1 MEKEE
6 VKVVDVK
13 DEAKDES
20 KDEAKDESKDETRA
34 KDDTEKT
41 AEELKAEAEALEAEV
56 KELKEKGQTDEYK
69 TNQLIRLEKARA
81 KKEALLEATKE
92 VKKSDEVDTRDLITL
107 AKLDIQEDSDKAK
120 ILAKYKNA
128 GLINSY
134 SEGLNNIAIKAEFEA
149 LDAENTAKTVI
160 DENNKNSEGYIKTSK
175 EIVNGYRTSGEVP
188 ADPKAQEI
196 IAEDSLKRMGL

>member
-6 VKVVDVK
+6 EKVVDVK

-20 KDEAKDESKDETRA
+20 KDETKAKA
-34 KDDTEKT
+34 DTEKT

-92 VKKSDEVDTRDLITL
+92 DKKSYEVDTRDLITL
-107 AKLDIQEDSDKAK
+107 AKLDIQEDSEKAK

>member
-1 MEKEE
+1 MEDEE
-6 VKVVDVK
+6 KKVDDVK

-20 KDEAKDESKDETRA
+20 KDETKAKA
-34 KDDTEKT
+34 DTEKT

-56 KELKEKGQTDEYK
+56 KELKEKGQNDEYK
-69 TNQLIRLEKARA
+69 NNQLIRLEKARA

-107 AKLDIQEDSDKAK
+107 AKLDIAEDSEKAK

-134 SEGLNNIAIKAEFEA
+134 TEGLNNIAIKAEFEA
-149 LDAENTAKTVI
+149 IDAENTAKTVI

-175 EIVNGYRTSGEVP
+175 EVVNSYRTSGEVP

-196 IAEDSLKRMGL
+196 IAEDSLKRMGI

>member
-6 VKVVDVK
+6 EKVVDVK
-13 DEAKDES
+13 DET
-20 KDEAKDESKDETRA
+20 KDESKDETKA
-34 KDDTEKT
+34 KADTEKT

-92 VKKSDEVDTRDLITL
+92 VKNSDEVDTRDLITL
-107 AKLDIQEDSDKAK
+107 AKLDIQEDSEKAK

-128 GLINSY
+128 GLINNY

>member
-20 KDEAKDESKDETRA
+20 KDETKA

-196 IAEDSLKRMGL
+196 IAEDSLERMGL

>member
-1 MEKEE
+1 MEDEEKE
-6 VKVVDVK
+6 VVDVK

-20 KDEAKDESKDETRA
+20 KDETKA

-41 AEELKAEAEALEAEV
+41 AEELKAEAEALEAVV
-56 KELKEKGQTDEYK
+56 KELKEKGQNDEYK

-134 SEGLNNIAIKAEFEA
+134 SEGLNNIAIKAEFET

-160 DENNKNSEGYIKTSK
+160 DENNKNSEGYLKTTK

-188 ADPKAQEI
+188 EDPKARDI
-196 IAEDSLKRMGL
+196 IAEDNLKKMGL

>member
-6 VKVVDVK
+6 EKVVDVK
-13 DEAKDES
+13 DEAKVEP
-20 KDEAKDESKDETRA
+20 KDETKA
-34 KDDTEKT
+34 KADTEKT

-56 KELKEKGQTDEYK
+56 KELKEKGQNDEYK

-107 AKLDIQEDSDKAK
+107 AKLDIQEDSEKAK

>member
-6 VKVVDVK
+6 VKVEDTKVEVK
-13 DEAKDES
+13 EEIKAKTDS
-20 KDEAKDESKDETRA
+20 
-34 KDDTEKT
+34 EKT

-56 KELKEKGQTDEYK
+56 KELKEKGQNDEYK
-69 TNQLIRLEKARA
+69 NNQLIRLEKARA

-107 AKLDIQEDSDKAK
+107 AKLDIAEDSEKAK

-134 SEGLNNIAIKAEFEA
+134 TEGLNNIAIKAEFEA

-175 EIVNGYRTSGEVP
+175 EVVNSYRTSGEVP

-196 IAEDSLKRMGL
+196 IAEDSLKRMGI

>member
-20 KDEAKDESKDETRA
+20 KDETKA

-128 GLINSY
+128 GLVNSY

>member
-6 VKVVDVK
+6 EKVVDVK

-20 KDEAKDESKDETRA
+20 KDETKAKA
-34 KDDTEKT
+34 DTEKT

-56 KELKEKGQTDEYK
+56 KELKEKGQNDEYK

>member
-6 VKVVDVK
+6 EKVVDVK
-13 DEAKDES
+13 DEAKVEP
-20 KDEAKDESKDETRA
+20 KDETKA
-34 KDDTEKT
+34 KADTEKT

-92 VKKSDEVDTRDLITL
+92 DKKSDEVDTRDLITL
-107 AKLDIQEDSDKAK
+107 AKLDIQEDSEKAK

>member
-6 VKVVDVK
+6 EKVVDVK
-13 DEAKDES
+13 DET
-20 KDEAKDESKDETRA
+20 KDESKDETKA
-34 KDDTEKT
+34 KADTEKT
-41 AEELKAEAEALEAEV
+41 AEELKAEAEALEAEI

-92 VKKSDEVDTRDLITL
+92 DKKSYEVDTRDLITL
-107 AKLDIQEDSDKAK
+107 AKLDIQEDSEKAK

-128 GLINSY
+128 GLINNY

>member
-6 VKVVDVK
+6 EKVVDVK
-13 DEAKDES
+13 DET
-20 KDEAKDESKDETRA
+20 KDESKDETKA
-34 KDDTEKT
+34 KADTEKT

-92 VKKSDEVDTRDLITL
+92 DKKSYEVDTRDLITL
-107 AKLDIQEDSDKAK
+107 AKLDIQEDSEKAK

>member
-6 VKVVDVK
+6 KKVEEVKEEVK
-13 DEAKDES
+13 
-20 KDEAKDESKDETRA
+20 ETKA
-34 KDDTEKT
+34 DNEKT
-41 AEELKAEAEALEAEV
+41 AEELKAEAEALEKEV

-69 TNQLIRLEKARA
+69 NNQLIRLEKARA
-81 KKEALLEATKE
+81 KKEALLETTKDD
-92 VKKSDEVDTRDLITL
+92 KKSDEVDTRDLITL
-107 AKLDIQEDSDKAK
+107 AKLDIAEDSDKAK

-134 SEGLNNIAIKAEFEA
+134 TEGLNNIAIKAEFEA

-175 EIVNGYRTSGEVP
+175 EIVNSYRTSGEVP
-188 ADPKAQEI
+188 EDSKAQNI
-196 IAEDSLKRMGL
+196 IAEDNLKKMGL

>member
-20 KDEAKDESKDETRA
+20 KDETKA